1 MNRPLA
7 LEEIGQ
13 TLYFDGHLYV
23 DYQGFVVQRGGAP
36 VQLTRQEFLLLR
48 LLMTNAGRVLTRE
61 FLLNTLWQG
70 RATHDPRTL
79 DVHVSRLRRKLGLH
93 SGHNYIQTLI
103 GVGYQ
108 FIPSTALKSQK
119 SNLRHQMSN
128 LAAESLNDE
137 P

>member
-1 MNRPLA
+1 MHKPNIV
-7 LEEIGQ
+7 EGIGQ
-13 TLYFDGHLYV
+13 TLYFDGYLYV
-23 DYQGFVVQRGGAP
+23 DYEGFVVQCGGVP

-79 DVHVSRLRRKLGLH
+79 DVHVSRLRRKLGLQ

-103 GVGYQ
+103 GVGYR
-108 FIPSTALKSQK
+108 FIPLTVSQTEPA
-119 SNLRHQMSN
+119 RRRQMV
-128 LAAESLNDE
+128 
-137 P
+137 